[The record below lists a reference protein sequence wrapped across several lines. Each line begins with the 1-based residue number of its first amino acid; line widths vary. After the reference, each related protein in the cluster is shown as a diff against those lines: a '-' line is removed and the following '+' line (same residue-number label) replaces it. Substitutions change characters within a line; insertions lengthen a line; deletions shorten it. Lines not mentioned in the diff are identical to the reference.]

1 VRSRSDRYRCP
12 SALALLIGCTVE
24 VGDRREVRSRSN
36 ILMACYSQRSDE
48 SFKWD
53 GSMAGFDNQ
62 TIKF

>member
-1 VRSRSDRYRCP
+1 
-12 SALALLIGCTVE
+12 LAFLIGCTVE
-24 VGDRREVRSRSN
+24 VGDRREVRNRSN

-48 SFKWD
+48 SFKRD